1 MELSERKLKI
11 LAAIVNTYVETG
23 EPVGSKLLAL
33 ELGVSSATIRNE
45 MANLV
50 EMGYLQQPH
59 TSAGRIPSQ
68 KGYRIYIDRLMPE
81 AAITEEEQKY
91 LDGMLMVNAYD
102 PDKLLS
108 CVSQLLA
115 NTSKFAAVST
125 MPSGGG
131 AVIKGVQFVQT
142 SRRTAMAILITST
155 GVMKTRV
162 FRCDFDITAE
172 MLRIF
177 FRIFNEKFAGLPVS
191 AVTPAFIQSQAVSLG
206 EMAVLMSSALL
217 AVLEVARDCMHAE
230 INLKGETNLLF
241 YPEFQLGNVRR
252 IMDFLESEQEVSRFL
267 TKGLEQT
274 EHSAPRIS
282 KAQVFIGSETNRPE
296 LSDSSLIIA
305 HYSIGGEHAGT
316 IGIIGPTRMH
326 YGKWI
331 AHLEYVSDSVGK
343 MLTSLMKEQ

>member
-125 MPSGGG
+125 MPSGSG

-142 SRRTAMAILITST
+142 SRTAMAILITST

-191 AVTPAFIQSQAVSLG
+191 AVTPAFIQSVGVSLG

-274 EHSAPRIS
+274 EHSVPRIS

>member
-125 MPSGGG
+125 MPSGSG

-177 FRIFNEKFAGLPVS
+177 FRIFN
-191 AVTPAFIQSQAVSLG
+191 
-206 EMAVLMSSALL
+206 
-217 AVLEVARDCMHAE
+217 
-230 INLKGETNLLF
+230 
-241 YPEFQLGNVRR
+241 
-252 IMDFLESEQEVSRFL
+252 
-267 TKGLEQT
+267 
-274 EHSAPRIS
+274 
-282 KAQVFIGSETNRPE
+282 
-296 LSDSSLIIA
+296 
-305 HYSIGGEHAGT
+305 
-316 IGIIGPTRMH
+316 
-326 YGKWI
+326 
-331 AHLEYVSDSVGK
+331 
-343 MLTSLMKEQ
+343 

>member
-68 KGYRIYIDRLMPE
+68 KGYRIYIDRLMP
-81 AAITEEEQKY
+81 AAEITEEEQKY

-125 MPSGGG
+125 MPSGSG

-142 SRRTAMAILITST
+142 SRRTAMVILITST

-191 AVTPAFIQSQAVSLG
+191 AVTPAFIQSVGVSLG

-230 INLKGETNLLF
+230 INLKGETN
-241 YPEFQLGNVRR
+241 
-252 IMDFLESEQEVSRFL
+252 
-267 TKGLEQT
+267 
-274 EHSAPRIS
+274 
-282 KAQVFIGSETNRPE
+282 
-296 LSDSSLIIA
+296 
-305 HYSIGGEHAGT
+305 
-316 IGIIGPTRMH
+316 
-326 YGKWI
+326 
-331 AHLEYVSDSVGK
+331 
-343 MLTSLMKEQ
+343 

>member
-68 KGYRIYIDRLMPE
+68 KGYRIYIDRLMP
-81 AAITEEEQKY
+81 ATSITEEEQKY
-91 LDGMLMVNAYD
+91 LDGMLMMNAYD

-125 MPSGGG
+125 MPSGSG
-131 AVIKGVQFVQT
+131 AIIKGVQFVQT
-142 SRRTAMAILITST
+142 SRRTAMVILITST

-177 FRIFNEKFAGLPVS
+177 FRIFNEKFAGLPIS
-191 AVTPAFIQSQAVSLG
+191 AVTPAFIQTVGVSLG

-217 AVLEVARDCMHAE
+217 AVFEVSRDCMHAE

-267 TKGLEQT
+267 TKRLEQK
-274 EHSAPRIS
+274 EYSS
-282 KAQVFIGSETNRPE
+282 PE
-296 LSDSSLIIA
+296 FQK
-305 HYSIGGEHAGT
+305 
-316 IGIIGPTRMH
+316 RRF
-326 YGKWI
+326 
-331 AHLEYVSDSVGK
+331 
-343 MLTSLMKEQ
+343 